1 MKILLDEHMP
11 WAMRHRFP
19 GPEVYTVHYMGWDGK
34 VNGELL
40 ALARDE
46 FDILITMD
54 RGIPRQQSLSQNDV
68 AVILVRARSNKIQ
81 DLRPL
86 IPQIQDRI
94 FAVRRGEIAYISA

>member
-1 MKILLDEHMP
+1 MKILLDEHIP
-11 WAMRHRFP
+11 WAMRRRFP
-19 GPEVYTVHYMGWDGK
+19 GHEVYTVHYMGWDGK

-54 RGIPRQQSLSQNDV
+54 RGIPRERDLSQNDV
-68 AVILVRARSNKIQ
+68 AVILVRARSNRFE

-86 IPQIQDRI
+86 IPQIQDRVL
-94 FAVRRGEIAYISA
+94 AVRRGEVAHVNA